1 MASMFYHGRP
11 KSDTIPCRC
20 QASQLARGV
29 GVLLSAQ
36 PPPSAVLIVCA
47 RFCFLSGRKRTVGF
61 VGGITA
67 LGVNLCVL
75 YPRARRAG
83 KPDRVRRTR
92 TEGPS

>member
-1 MASMFYHGRP
+1 MASTFYDERLRG
-11 KSDTIPCRC
+11 DTIPRRC
-20 QASQLARGV
+20 QASQLGRR
-29 GVLLSAQ
+29 LSC
-36 PPPSAVLIVCA
+36 AVHPAFAEFIVCA
-47 RFCFLSGRKRTVGF
+47 RLYFLSGRKRTVGF
-61 VGGITA
+61 VGGITP